1 MKNKLKA
8 QFPLLLKSLVVLLTF
23 WFIYREINTP
33 GSYVKWH
40 SLVLTIRQNGGL
52 LSFSLVLAMMLMNWA
67 IEAFKWKYICHKI
80 QYISYTTAVCSL
92 LAGLN
97 LAIFTP
103 ARIGEYGG
111 RVMYLNP
118 SNRAKGS
125 VGMLVGA
132 LSQMLVTNIVGLAG
146 LLFFMHRYFPMTLL
160 LESLLVGAALLLA
173 VLFVLFYFHVHLFN
187 TLLLKSEFLRKFENS
202 LMVLRL
208 YSAPELLKIV
218 LLSFFR
224 YIVFSHQYIVLLLV
238 LNGSAPYLMCL
249 AAVSLIFMVQSLI
262 PTFALADLGVRGAS
276 AAYFLGFVIGPSG
289 SIAILA
295 AAFGVWL
302 INIILPAV
310 IGLYFVLKL
319 NFTVVRTT

>member
-1 MKNKLKA
+1 MKKKLIS
-8 QFPLLLKSLVVLLTF
+8 QFPLLLKCLIVLLTF

-33 GSYVKWH
+33 GSYTKWH
-40 SLVLTIRQNGGL
+40 SLVLTIRQNGGI
-52 LSFSLVLAMMLMNWA
+52 LSFGLVLGMMILNWG
-67 IEAFKWKYICHKI
+67 IEACKWRYICHKI
-80 QYISYTTAVCSL
+80 QYISYRTAVCSL

-111 RVMYLNP
+111 RVMYLHP

-132 LSQMLVTNIVGLAG
+132 LSQMLVTNVAG
-146 LLFFMHRYFPMTLL
+146 LLGLVFFVQRYLPLSLVLQLL
-160 LESLLVGAALLLA
+160 LILGAVALSSL
-173 VLFVLFYFHVHLFN
+173 FILFYFHVHLFN
-187 TLLLKSEFLRKFENS
+187 TLLLKLKFLRKFETS

-218 LLSFFR
+218 LLSLFR
-224 YIVFSHQYIVLLLV
+224 YLVFSHQYLVLLLV
-238 LNGSAPYLMCL
+238 LNGSAPYFMCL

-276 AAYFLGFVIGPSG
+276 AAYFLGFVTGPSG

-295 AAFGVWL
+295 VAFGVWL

-319 NFTVVRTT
+319 NFSVVRTT